1 MTEVVPLTRTP
12 RAVRLRV
19 EDYLALDGLGAF
31 DAYGKTELIEGE
43 VVYMNAQHRP
53 HARIKTQL
61 LILLAN
67 ALHKLKIPLEALV
80 EGSVS
85 MPPHNVPEPDI
96 SITSEPDGEGLIPLS
111 SLALVVEVADATLR
125 NDLGRKQKIYA
136 RESVPE
142 YWVVDVKR
150 RIIHR
155 LWSPDKE
162 GYAERDEIAF
172 GQPLSARTIA
182 GLTVETNAL

>member
-12 RAVRLRV
+12 KPVKLRV
-19 EDYLALDGLGAF
+19 EDYLALDELGAF

-61 LILLAN
+61 LILIAN
-67 ALHKLKIPLEALV
+67 ALKKVGTKLEPLV

-96 SITSEPDGEGLIPLS
+96 SITSEPKGEGLIPLA
-111 SLALVVEVADATLR
+111 SLALIVEVSD
-125 NDLGRKQKIYA
+125 GRERHA
-136 RESVPE
+136 G
-142 YWVVDVKR
+142 
-150 RIIHR
+150 R
-155 LWSPDKE
+155 L
-162 GYAERDEIAF
+162 
-172 GQPLSARTIA
+172 
-182 GLTVETNAL
+182 